1 MPRRNQI
8 DKSICNTVIGT
19 YYVTEDFYID
29 RESTKKPRT
38 FMKCVCVN
46 CGKEKYIDKHT
57 LIKTHN
63 VICECSKEVSRRKT
77 RLYHLYHG
85 IKQRCYNPKDK
96 KYPLYGGKGIKMCD
110 EWLNDY
116 ELFRIWALENGY
128 NDSLTIDRIDSSKDY
143 CPENCQW
150 ITRSE
155 NSAKANKGR
164 HKNYSKLGDLIAIK
178 EDTAYIFDNITLF
191 ALEHGLTPAG
201 IRNCVLEIGFKN
213 HTYKDWKFY
222 IYKDIDSNILSG
234 VTTIEN
240 ITTKKSCSE

>member
-1 MPRRNQI
+1 
-8 DKSICNTVIGT
+8 
-19 YYVTEDFYID
+19 
-29 RESTKKPRT
+29 
-38 FMKCVCVN
+38 MKCVCVN

-143 CPENCQW
+143 CP
-150 ITRSE
+150 
-155 NSAKANKGR
+155 AK
-164 HKNYSKLGDLIAIK
+164 
-178 EDTAYIFDNITLF
+178 
-191 ALEHGLTPAG
+191 
-201 IRNCVLEIGFKN
+201 EIES
-213 HTYKDWKFY
+213 
-222 IYKDIDSNILSG
+222 I
-234 VTTIEN
+234 
-240 ITTKKSCSE
+240 TKKRMIANISSSLAFRIIAGFVEIIPSAWVTCLRKSTATSLLLNPVIRSR